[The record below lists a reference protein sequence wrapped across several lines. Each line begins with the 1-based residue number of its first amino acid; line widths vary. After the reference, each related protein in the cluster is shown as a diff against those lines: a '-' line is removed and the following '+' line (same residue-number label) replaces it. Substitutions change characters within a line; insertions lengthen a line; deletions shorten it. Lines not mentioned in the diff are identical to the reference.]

1 MIPKRPQPRLPLL
14 RYWPVSGWAWSPI
27 SPCWCSTMCT
37 QLLNYKPLKTACSAC
52 KMAQFSESV
61 FCFFWLHLS
70 LEDRVTLAYSKGKAL
85 PPFPEVQWRHSI
97 ETGGYFSEP
106 RGSKAK
112 AQSISPSFKFCNKD
126 RKKVE
131 NLFLERCHCCL
142 LASLEKSCLVKWVEG
157 NIKRETLELK

>member
-1 MIPKRPQPRLPLL
+1 MIPKRPQPRPPSTGIGRFLGELDP
-14 RYWPVSGWAWSPI
+14 PI
-27 SPCWCSTMCT
+27 SPCSTMCT

-70 LEDRVTLAYSKGKAL
+70 LEDRVTLADAKGKAL

-131 NLFLERCHCCL
+131 NLSLDRCHCCL
-142 LASLEKSCLVKWVEG
+142 LASLEVLSCKMSWRALK
-157 NIKRETLELK
+157 KTLKGKL